1 MAYGHEGGLSM
12 KAKNLIILS
21 AGALMLAGCGSS
33 GIHLFEPVKAETWV
47 AGSTWLYVRGNL
59 TGYSTNP
66 SWAVSDDFK
75 MTITSKS
82 YGEGELHYIYEF
94 KGLILNVGDTFKLGD
109 SDFGQSLGYSVTTEI
124 SHYYVQAGA
133 SDNNIEC
140 AVAGTYDVYMTTNF
154 QNKGTYN
161 ISVVKEAK
169 DLLLKQDLEYT
180 RTTGINLSETGL
192 ATVKA
197 HNYFENITK
206 NRVTYF
212 LDGGLY
218 MREVGGTDVNSGYYT
233 KTSEPNKMYHFSLSG
248 GSDTYNQA
256 AATMAN
262 QRLDSA
268 TVGVNDFYY
277 GAHYFHDNAATVA
290 ALFSFDVDNS
300 NYYSAAATA
309 GDDLVT
315 KFMYFTAPLFTNS
328 TGEEVVFNG
337 IGLKDLGPT
346 QTNFY
351 TYTSDATLLAA
362 DANTVFGVAELTN
375 IGSTAASVPWFSA
388 YIAA

>member
-1 MAYGHEGGLSM
+1 MMAGP
-12 KAKNLIILS
+12 AI
-21 AGALMLAGCGSS
+21 
-33 GIHLFEPVKAETWV
+33 FEPVKKAETWV
-47 AGSTWLYVRGNL
+47 AGATWLYVRGNL
-59 TGYSTNP
+59 TAYTPNP
-66 SWAVSDDFK
+66 SWDALADFK
-75 MTITSKS
+75 MDIVTHKDESNNDVLD
-82 YGEGELHYIYEF
+82 YYVF
-94 KGLILNVGDTFKLGD
+94 KGLNLNVGDTFKAAG
-109 SDFGQSLGYSVTTEI
+109 SDWGTLDVGYTWSTDITRYYFGTD
-124 SHYYVQAGA
+124 A
-133 SDNNIEC
+133 DNNLKC
-140 AVAGTYDVYMTTNF
+140 TVAGTYDVYMTTHY
-154 QNKGTYN
+154 QNTTNYK

-180 RTTGINLSETGL
+180 RTTGINLSESGL
-192 ATVKA
+192 ATVQS
-197 HNYFENITK
+197 HNYFDCITK

-218 MREVGGTDVNSGYYT
+218 MREVGGTAVNSGYYT
-233 KTSEPNKMYHFSLSG
+233 KTSEPNKMYHFTLSG

-262 QRLDSA
+262 TRLDSA

-277 GAHYFHDNAATVA
+277 GAHYFHDNATTIA
-290 ALFSFDVDNS
+290 ALFAFDVDNS

-309 GDDLVT
+309 GADLVT

-328 TGEEVVFNG
+328 VGEEVVFNG
-337 IGLKDLGPT
+337 VGLKDLGPT

-351 TYTSDATLLAA
+351 TYTSDATLLSA

-375 IGSTAASVPWFSA
+375 IGSTSASVPWFSA

>member
-1 MAYGHEGGLSM
+1 M

-33 GIHLFEPVKAETWV
+33 GIHLFEPVKQAETWV
-47 AGSTWLYVRGNL
+47 AGSTWLYIRGNL
-59 TGYSTNP
+59 TAYTTNP
-66 SWAVSDDFK
+66 SWAVSSDFK
-75 MTITSKS
+75 MDIISHKNES
-82 YGEGELHYIYEF
+82 NADVLDYYVF
-94 KGLILNVGDTFKLGD
+94 KGLNLNVGDSFKAA
-109 SDFGQSLGYSVTTEI
+109 GQDWGTLDVGYTWATDI
-124 SHYYVQAGA
+124 TKYYFETDA
-133 SDNNIEC
+133 DNNLKC
-140 AVAGTYDVYMTTNF
+140 TVAGTYDVYMTTHY
-154 QNKGTYN
+154 QNTSDYK

-192 ATVKA
+192 TTVKA

-277 GAHYFHDNAATVA
+277 GAHYFHDNAATIA

-337 IGLKDLGPT
+337 VGLKDLGPT